1 MREWGYLV
9 IGVVALMISNKIL
22 SGQEPDVCRKML
34 EDTLTNHQMTL
45 LSYEV
50 LPDER
55 EIIMQR
61 LQALCQT
68 GASPVVLTLGGTGVR
83 PNDWVPEAT
92 REVIDKEI
100 PGIAEAMRAESL
112 KKVRT
117 AMLSRGIA
125 GIKDKT
131 VIINLPGSP
140 KGVKE
145 NCEVVLPLLDHIV
158 QKIGFSHTKKDS
170 ACS

>member
-1 MREWGYLV
+1 M
-9 IGVVALMISNKIL
+9 IAVVALMVNQKVF
-22 SGQEPDVCRKML
+22 SGQEPDSCRKIL

-50 LPDER
+50 LPDQR
-55 EIIMQR
+55 EVIVQR
-61 LQALCQT
+61 LQAHCET
-68 GASPVVLTLGGTGVR
+68 GDSPVVLTLGGTGVR
-83 PNDWVPEAT
+83 PTDWVPEAT
-92 REVIDKEI
+92 REVVDKEI

-125 GIKDKT
+125 GIKGNT

-140 KGVKE
+140 KGMKE

-158 QKIGFSHTKKDS
+158 QKIGF
-170 ACS
+170 

>member
-1 MREWGYLV
+1 MGFGV
-9 IGVVALMISNKIL
+9 IGVAILMISSKIF
-22 SGQEPDVCRKML
+22 SGQEADSCREIL
-34 EDTLTNHQMTL
+34 EDTLTKHQMTL

-50 LPDER
+50 LPDQR
-55 EIIMQR
+55 EIIARR
-61 LQALCQT
+61 LHALCQE
-68 GASPVVLTLGGTGVR
+68 GRAPVVLTLGGTGVR
-83 PNDWVPEAT
+83 PTDWVPEAT
-92 REVIDKEI
+92 REVIEREI

-140 KGVKE
+140 KGIKE
-145 NCEVVLPLLDHIV
+145 NCEIVFPLLDHIV
-158 QKIGFSHTKKDS
+158 QKVGFSQQK
-170 ACS
+170 

>member
-1 MREWGYLV
+1 V
-9 IGVVALMISNKIL
+9 IGIAALLISTKIL
-22 SGQEPDVCRKML
+22 SGQEPDVCRKTL
-34 EDTLTNHQMTL
+34 EETLTNYQMTL

-50 LPDER
+50 LPDQR
-55 EIIMQR
+55 ELIVQR
-61 LQALCQT
+61 LQTLCEEG
-68 GASPVVLTLGGTGVR
+68 GAPVVLTLGGTGVR
-83 PNDWVPEAT
+83 PTDWVPEAT
-92 REVIDKEI
+92 REVIEKEI

-131 VIINLPGSP
+131 VIINLPGSA
-140 KGVKE
+140 KGIKE

-158 QKIGFSHTKKDS
+158 QKVGYVEKEKDPAIS
-170 ACS
+170 KND

>member
-1 MREWGYLV
+1 
-9 IGVVALMISNKIL
+9 MISQKIL
-22 SGQEPDVCRKML
+22 SGQEPDPCREIL
-34 EDTLTNHQMTL
+34 DNTLTNHQMTL
-45 LSYEV
+45 LSYDV

-55 EIIMQR
+55 ESVVQA

-83 PNDWVPEAT
+83 PTDWVPEAT

-140 KGVKE
+140 KGIKE
-145 NCEVVLPLLDHIV
+145 NCGVVLPLLEHIV
-158 QKIGFSHTKKDS
+158 QKVGFFEK
-170 ACS
+170 

>member
-1 MREWGYLV
+1 M
-9 IGVVALMISNKIL
+9 IGIAALMISTKIF
-22 SGQEPDVCRKML
+22 SGQEPDICRKPL
-34 EDTLTNHQMTL
+34 EETLANNQMTL

-50 LPDER
+50 VPDQR
-55 EIIMQR
+55 ELIVQR
-61 LQALCQT
+61 LQAICET
-68 GASPVVLTLGGTGVR
+68 GITPVILTLGGTGVR
-83 PNDWVPEAT
+83 PTDWVPEAT

-131 VIINLPGSP
+131 VIINLPGSV
-140 KGVKE
+140 KGIKE

-158 QKIGFSHTKKDS
+158 QKVGYAEKKKDPAIS
-170 ACS
+170 KND

>member
-1 MREWGYLV
+1 
-9 IGVVALMISNKIL
+9 MISTKIL
-22 SGQEPDVCRKML
+22 SGQEPDICRKAL
-34 EDTLTNHQMTL
+34 EETLAKNQMTL

-50 LPDER
+50 VPDQR
-55 EIIMQR
+55 ELIVQR
-61 LQALCQT
+61 LQAICET
-68 GASPVVLTLGGTGVR
+68 GITPVILTLGGTGVR
-83 PNDWVPEAT
+83 PTDWVPEAT

-131 VIINLPGSP
+131 VIINLPGSV
-140 KGVKE
+140 KGIKE

-158 QKIGFSHTKKDS
+158 QKVGYAEKKKDPAIS
-170 ACS
+170 KND

>member
-1 MREWGYLV
+1 MV
-9 IGVVALMISNKIL
+9 NQKVF
-22 SGQEPDVCRKML
+22 SGQEPDGCRQIL
-34 EDTLTNHQMTL
+34 EDILTNHQMTL

-50 LPDER
+50 LPEQR
-55 EIIMQR
+55 ELIVQR
-61 LQALCQT
+61 LQTHCEK
-68 GASPVVLTLGGTGVR
+68 GDSPVVLTLGGTGVR
-83 PNDWVPEAT
+83 PTDWVPEAT

-125 GIKDKT
+125 GIREKT
-131 VIINLPGSP
+131 VIINLPGSA

-158 QKIGFSHTKKDS
+158 QKIGYVE
-170 ACS
+170 

>member
-1 MREWGYLV
+1 MV
-9 IGVVALMISNKIL
+9 NQKVF
-22 SGQEPDVCRKML
+22 SGQEPDGCRQIL
-34 EDTLTNHQMTL
+34 EDILTNHQMTL

-50 LPDER
+50 LPEQR
-55 EIIMQR
+55 ELIVQR
-61 LQALCQT
+61 LQTHCEK
-68 GASPVVLTLGGTGVR
+68 GDSPVVLTLGGTGVR
-83 PNDWVPEAT
+83 PTDWVPEAT

-100 PGIAEAMRAESL
+100 PGIAEVMRAESL

-125 GIKDKT
+125 GIREKT
-131 VIINLPGSP
+131 VIINLPGSA

-158 QKIGFSHTKKDS
+158 QKIGYSEKKKNPAISKND
-170 ACS
+170 

>member
-1 MREWGYLV
+1 
-9 IGVVALMISNKIL
+9 MISTKIF
-22 SGQEPDVCRKML
+22 SGQEPDIWRKTL
-34 EDTLTNHQMTL
+34 EDTLTNYQMTL

-50 LPDER
+50 LPDQR
-55 EIIMQR
+55 EMIVQR
-61 LQALCQT
+61 LQALCEE
-68 GASPVVLTLGGTGVR
+68 GGSPVVLTLGGTGVR
-83 PNDWVPEAT
+83 PTDWVPEAT

-131 VIINLPGSP
+131 VIINLPGSA
-140 KGVKE
+140 KGIKE

-158 QKIGFSHTKKDS
+158 QKIEYVEKKKDPANS
-170 ACS
+170 KND

>member
-1 MREWGYLV
+1 
-9 IGVVALMISNKIL
+9 MISTKIF
-22 SGQEPDVCRKML
+22 SGQEPDICRNTL
-34 EDTLTNHQMTL
+34 EETLTDYQIPL

-55 EIIMQR
+55 EIIVQR

-68 GASPVVLTLGGTGVR
+68 TASPVILTLGGTGVR

-92 REVIDKEI
+92 REVIEKEI

-117 AMLSRGIA
+117 AMLSRGIV
-125 GIKDKT
+125 GIKGKT
-131 VIINLPGSP
+131 MIINLPGSA
-140 KGVKE
+140 KGIKE

-158 QKIGFSHTKKDS
+158 QKIGCHWEKNDAIVSKNN
-170 ACS
+170 

>member
-1 MREWGYLV
+1 V
-9 IGVVALMISNKIL
+9 IGIAALMISTKIF
-22 SGQEPDVCRKML
+22 SGQEPDVCRKTL
-34 EDTLTNHQMTL
+34 EETLTNYQMAL

-50 LPDER
+50 VPDQR
-55 EIIMQR
+55 ELIVQR
-61 LQALCQT
+61 LQALCEIGIT
-68 GASPVVLTLGGTGVR
+68 PVILTLGGTGVR
-83 PNDWVPEAT
+83 PTDWVPEAT

-131 VIINLPGSP
+131 VIINLPGSV
-140 KGVKE
+140 KGIKE

-158 QKIGFSHTKKDS
+158 QKIGHAEKKKDPAIS
-170 ACS
+170 KND

>member
-1 MREWGYLV
+1 
-9 IGVVALMISNKIL
+9 MISTKIF
-22 SGQEPDVCRKML
+22 SGQEPDICRKAL
-34 EDTLTNHQMTL
+34 EETLANNQMTL

-50 LPDER
+50 VPDQR
-55 EIIMQR
+55 ELIVQR
-61 LQALCQT
+61 LQAICET
-68 GASPVVLTLGGTGVR
+68 GITPVILTLGGTGVR
-83 PNDWVPEAT
+83 PTDWVPEAT

-112 KKVRT
+112 KKVQT

-131 VIINLPGSP
+131 VIINLPGSV
-140 KGVKE
+140 KGIKE

-158 QKIGFSHTKKDS
+158 QKVGYAEKKKDPAIS
-170 ACS
+170 MND

>member
-1 MREWGYLV
+1 
-9 IGVVALMISNKIL
+9 MISTKIF
-22 SGQEPDVCRKML
+22 SGQEPDICRKAL
-34 EDTLTNHQMTL
+34 EETLANNQMTL

-50 LPDER
+50 VPDQR
-55 EIIMQR
+55 ELIVQR
-61 LQALCQT
+61 LQAICET
-68 GASPVVLTLGGTGVR
+68 GIAPVILTLGGTGVR
-83 PNDWVPEAT
+83 PTDWVPEAT

-131 VIINLPGSP
+131 LIINLPGSV
-140 KGVKE
+140 KGIKE

-158 QKIGFSHTKKDS
+158 QKVGYAEKKKDPAIS
-170 ACS
+170 KND

>member
-1 MREWGYLV
+1 M
-9 IGVVALMISNKIL
+9 IGVAALMISSKIF
-22 SGQEPDVCRKML
+22 SGQEPDACRKIL

-45 LSYEV
+45 LTYEI
-50 LPDER
+50 LPDQR
-55 EIIMQR
+55 EMIVQR
-61 LQALCQT
+61 LQALCET
-68 GASPVVLTLGGTGVR
+68 GRSPVVLTLGGTGVR
-83 PNDWVPEAT
+83 PTDWVPEAT
-92 REVIDKEI
+92 REVIEKEI

-131 VIINLPGSP
+131 VIINLPGSA

-145 NCEVVLPLLDHIV
+145 NCEVVFPLLDHLV
-158 QKIGFSHTKKDS
+158 QKMGEAEPKKDS
-170 ACS
+170 

>member
-1 MREWGYLV
+1 
-9 IGVVALMISNKIL
+9 MISTKVH
-22 SGQEPDVCRKML
+22 SGQEPDICRKTL
-34 EDTLTNHQMTL
+34 EDTLTNYQMTL

-55 EIIMQR
+55 ETIVQH
-61 LQALCQT
+61 LQALCQAE
-68 GASPVVLTLGGTGVR
+68 ASPVILTLGGTGVR
-83 PNDWVPEAT
+83 PTDWVPEAT

-125 GIKDKT
+125 GIKENT
-131 VIINLPGSP
+131 VIINLPGSA

-145 NCEVVLPLLDHIV
+145 NCDVVLPLLDHIV
-158 QKIGFSHTKKDS
+158 QKIGYVEKKKDPAIS
-170 ACS
+170 KND

>member
-1 MREWGYLV
+1 V
-9 IGVVALMISNKIL
+9 IGVAALMISTKIF
-22 SGQEPDVCRKML
+22 SGQEPDICRKTL
-34 EDTLTNHQMTL
+34 EDILTNYQMTL

-50 LPDER
+50 LPDLR
-55 EIIMQR
+55 EMIVQR
-61 LQALCQT
+61 LQALCET
-68 GASPVVLTLGGTGVR
+68 GIVPVILTLGGTGVR
-83 PNDWVPEAT
+83 PTDWVPEAT
-92 REVIDKEI
+92 GEVIDKEI

-125 GIKDKT
+125 GIKEST
-131 VIINLPGSP
+131 VIINLPGSA

-158 QKIGFSHTKKDS
+158 QKIGYVEEKKDPPIS
-170 ACS
+170 KND